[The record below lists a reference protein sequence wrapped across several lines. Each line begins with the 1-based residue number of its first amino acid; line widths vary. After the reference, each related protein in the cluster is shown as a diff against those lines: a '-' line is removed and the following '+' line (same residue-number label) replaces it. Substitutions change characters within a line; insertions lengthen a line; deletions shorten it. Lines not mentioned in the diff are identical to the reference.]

1 MADIFGRQPTDYAH
15 IRALMKVGK
24 WEEQQRACEAAGR
37 PHNFDA
43 LGVNGKVSRSMER
56 VLPGD
61 IARAEPNAQA
71 AGYLTNNLQAVANV
85 IDEVLYLGG
94 RRVSRFIPIRTDIAQ
109 GAKSYIRRVVDR
121 VGRGQFITSEGTDA
135 PSAKASLRAQPIP
148 LGYGGIDGE
157 WTAEDLRAAMFGGFP
172 LDMEVVRAATEGAL
186 SHIARVAFNG
196 DAHFTSSSMQQGLV
210 GFSTGT
216 DADDVRLTTL
226 TSQTWAT
233 RTGEQI
239 ITHMRNAV
247 SHIIND
253 TKETLSE
260 NVMADMVIALPT
272 TQFDLVSS
280 LRYGEAS
287 DRSVAAVVLHEQPV
301 DGPDRASCPVPVA
314 SRAGERRR
322 VERGPDGGLRQGRG
336 GDGAGARDFA
346 ADASS
351 PGHGARDLR
360 ADGVQGRPAV
370 PGAAGRH
377 QLHGRDLT
385 GGGGD
390 TGGVP

>member
-43 LGVNGKVSRSMER
+43 LGGNGKVSRSMER

-121 VGRGQFITSEGTDA
+121 VGRGAFITSEGTDA

-239 ITHMRNAV
+239 IAHMRNAV

-260 NVMADMVIALPT
+260 NVMADLVIALPT

-287 DRSVAAVVLHEQPV
+287 DRSVAAWFAMNNPWTVRTGRPVQFLSLPELESAGGSNAARMAVYVKDVAVMEQAHAISPRMLRVLDMGRVICAQMEYKV
-301 DGPDRASCPVPVA
+301 GPLFLAR
-314 SRAGERRR
+314 
-322 VERGPDGGLRQGRG
+322 PDGINYT
-336 GDGAGARDFA
+336 
-346 ADASS
+346 DAI
-351 PGHGARDLR
+351 
-360 ADGVQGRPAV
+360 
-370 PGAAGRH
+370 
-377 QLHGRDLT
+377 
-385 GGGGD
+385 
-390 TGGVP
+390 